1 MSKKAIIVLDEGS
14 MTSGTVEN
22 LIEITD
28 SGAIGF
34 KLPDGRLMWD
44 CGNYPVAIG
53 DNWKDGVFSRD
64 GAALVPIPTAE
75 EEIAEI
81 RAQLDAL
88 LLGGDSE

>member
-28 SGAIGF
+28 NGAIGF
-34 KLPDGRLMWD
+34 NLPNGRLMWG
-44 CGNYPVAIG
+44 CSNYPVAIG
-53 DNWKDGVFSRD
+53 DRWNDGVYSRND
-64 GAALVPIPTAE
+64 APLVPIPTIE
-75 EEIAEI
+75 EEVAEI